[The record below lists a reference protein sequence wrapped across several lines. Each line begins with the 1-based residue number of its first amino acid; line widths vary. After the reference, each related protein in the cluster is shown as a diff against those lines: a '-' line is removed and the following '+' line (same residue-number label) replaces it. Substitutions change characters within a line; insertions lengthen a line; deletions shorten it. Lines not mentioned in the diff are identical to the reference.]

1 MSDSPRPPKPAW
13 ETDFPVD
20 RVEATHVSRRE
31 FVKYLCVVSGG
42 LAAGTGFL
50 AVKDKLIPRREF
62 HGELKVCD
70 FAELP
75 VGGTRGFTLPDDST
89 PYILI
94 RMEDDTLRAYEQ
106 KCTHLSCAVYY
117 KPGTGKIECPCHN
130 GWFDART
137 GAVLQGPPPRGLPA
151 LTVLLRDGQ
160 VFVTGNARS
169 A

>member
-13 ETDFPVD
+13 EADFPVE
-20 RVEATHVSRRE
+20 RVEASHVSRRE

-42 LAAGTGFL
+42 MAVGSGYL
-50 AVKDKLIPRREF
+50 AVRDKLFPRPEIA
-62 HGELKVCD
+62 GEHAVCRLD
-70 FAELP
+70 ELP
-75 VGGTRGFTLPDDST
+75 SGGTRGFTIPGNPT

-94 RMEDDTLRAYEQ
+94 RLEDDTLRAYEQ

-137 GAVLQGPPPRGLPA
+137 GKNIQGPPPRPLPSLNVA
-151 LTVLLRDGQ
+151 VKDGT
-160 VFVTGNARS
+160 VFVS